1 MVFRRIYWVTE
12 QLSAEGVSDV
22 TGVYTSIP
30 DLMENGMRWLESNP
44 KRDGFRITLVK
55 LDSSAAP
62 LGVWSGPSY
71 LGIEE
76 DLAPYVATKE
86 FSAQDVEAL
95 AAKLRSF

>member
-1 MVFRRIYWVTE
+1 
-12 QLSAEGVSDV
+12 
-22 TGVYTSIP
+22 
-30 DLMENGMRWLESNP
+30 
-44 KRDGFRITLVK
+44 LVK

>member
-12 QLSAEGVSDV
+12 QLNAEGVSDV

-30 DLMENGMRWLESNP
+30 DLMEYGVRWLESNP

-86 FSAQDVEAL
+86 FSAQDVEVL

>member
-30 DLMENGMRWLESNP
+30 DLMENRVRWLESNP

-86 FSAQDVEAL
+86 FSAQGVEAL